1 MTPED
6 GRAVVGSVAEEAAGL
21 LEQLSAWT
29 ASGRFGRA
37 ERDGDH
43 GDSRDCDH
51 DGNSVSDGDGDGD
64 GDGKHDHGGHDHG
77 EDRSAGPTCSHCGA
91 REGVGRASTCQV
103 CPLCQGIALLRL
115 VRPETVDRLADLA
128 GAVADSLRAAAE
140 QRRGAPQNGSRGPT
154 PGSTEPST
162 PGHGRHTAVTEQI
175 RVTNGDVLHDDV
187 PETDPVAGNTTT
199 QPDTST
205 DQGARA

>member
-6 GRAVVGSVAEEAAGL
+6 GRAAVGSVAEEAAGL

-29 ASGRFGRA
+29 ASGRSGRA
-37 ERDGDH
+37 ERDGDD
-43 GDSRDCDH
+43 GDSDH
-51 DGNSVSDGDGDGD
+51 DGNSEHDYGD
-64 GDGKHDHGGHDHG
+64 HDHG
-77 EDRSAGPTCSHCGA
+77 EDRSAGPTCRHCGA

-140 QRRGAPQNGSRGPT
+140 QRRGAPQDGSRGPA
-154 PGSTEPST
+154 PGSTKPST
-162 PGHGRHTAVTEQI
+162 PGHGRHTAVAEQI
-175 RVTNGDVLHDDV
+175 RVTDGDDLHDDV
-187 PETDPVAGNTTT
+187 PETDPVAGTTTT
-199 QPDTST
+199 QPDTGT